1 MSRSIKKRW
10 TLFGVPI
17 GAGATFALVIGLGVL
32 AGAVRGSVGPA
43 GLLNRLT
50 KWLIERAMD
59 AS

>member
-1 MSRSIKKRW
+1 M
-10 TLFGVPI
+10 PI